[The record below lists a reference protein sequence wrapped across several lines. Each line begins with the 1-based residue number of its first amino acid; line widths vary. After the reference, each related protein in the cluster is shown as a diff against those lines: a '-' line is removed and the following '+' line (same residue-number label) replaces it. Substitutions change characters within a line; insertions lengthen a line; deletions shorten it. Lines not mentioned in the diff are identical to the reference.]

1 MRGRIETAALARADQ
16 DCARAEASL
25 DSCLAAVA
33 AAMPRT
39 DRVTRFMQL
48 TERFATEPETE
59 SLAVF
64 AAAALTGLS
73 DGVGH
78 PAPTVRD
85 DRARAAAELL
95 ARTERNLADLCAAT
109 AATPLDRTLIYV
121 NLVRAFVR
129 DTEIGPHA
137 ALPTLTAA
145 AVLRL
150 TARG

>member
-16 DCARAEASL
+16 ECARAEASL

-48 TERFATEPETE
+48 TERFAGAPETE

-64 AAAALTGLS
+64 AAAALTRLS
-73 DGVGH
+73 DAAGH
-78 PAPTVRD
+78 PAATAGD
-85 DRARAAAELL
+85 DRARAAATLL
-95 ARTERNLADLCAAT
+95 ARTEHNLADLCAAT
-109 AATPLDRTLIYV
+109 AATPLDRTLLYV
-121 NLVRAFVR
+121 NLVRTFVR
-129 DTEIGPHA
+129 DTGIGPRA

-150 TARG
+150 AA

>member
-16 DCARAEASL
+16 ECAQAEASL
-25 DSCLAAVA
+25 DDCLAAVA
-33 AAMPRT
+33 AAMPRA

-48 TERFATEPETE
+48 TERFASTPETE

-64 AAAALTGLS
+64 AAAALTRLG
-73 DGVGH
+73 DA
-78 PAPTVRD
+78 PAPQEAAD
-85 DRARAAAELL
+85 DERSRSAATLL
-95 ARTERNLADLCAAT
+95 AETERNLADLCAAT
-109 AATPLDRTLIYV
+109 AATALDRTLLYV
-121 NLVRAFVR
+121 NLVRTFVR

-150 TARG
+150 SA